1 MSEKLTNEQYEA
13 KIAELTKEN
22 EKLKKENNNANDETF
37 QDIKNKYEEII
48 ENKNQEIN
56 TLQKEVENEKKKVNE
71 TVDTLKDEVQAK
83 LDANEEYQKVLA
95 TVQELK
101 VEQAET
107 TVDTYIRKGVILPA
121 QRETAVKLCLN
132 DNDTF
137 TELYKDAKPIVN
149 VEENKSKRINSL
161 AKGLAYF
168 DE

>member
-1 MSEKLTNEQYEA
+1 MTEEKTIEQYE
-13 KIAELTKEN
+13 KEIAD
-22 EKLKKENNNANDETF
+22 LKQQLEDANNDNNFDDLKT
-37 QDIKNKYEEII
+37 KYENII
-48 ENKNQEIN
+48 EEKNNEI
-56 TLQKEVENEKKKVNE
+56 TDLKTDLEETRKKVDE
-71 TVDTLKDEVQAK
+71 TVDTLKDEVQQR
-83 LDANEEYQKVLA
+83 LDANEEYQRVLE
-95 TVQELK
+95 TVKELK

-137 TELYKDAKPIVN
+137 TDLYKDAKPIVN
-149 VEENKSKRINSL
+149 VEENKSQRINSL

>member
-1 MSEKLTNEQYEA
+1 MANEEKTVEQYEQE
-13 KIAELTKEN
+13 IADLKQQLTDAIN
-22 EKLKKENNNANDETF
+22 DNNFDDLKT
-37 QDIKNKYEEII
+37 KYENII
-48 ENKNQEIN
+48 EEKNNEITN
-56 TLQKEVENEKKKVNE
+56 LKTDLEKTKKKVDE

-137 TELYKDAKPIVN
+137 TDLYKDAKPIVN
-149 VEENKSKRINSL
+149 VEENKSKKINSL
-161 AKGLAYF
+161 AKGLTYF

>member
-1 MSEKLTNEQYEA
+1 MAEDKTIEQYQQEIQNL
-13 KIAELTKEN
+13 KQELEET
-22 EKLKKENNNANDETF
+22 KKENNFDDLKT
-37 QDIKNKYEEII
+37 KYEDII
-48 ENKNQEIN
+48 EEKNNEITN
-56 TLQKEVENEKKKVNE
+56 LKTDLEKTKKKVDK

-161 AKGLAYF
+161 AKGLSYF
-168 DE
+168 DKE

>member
-1 MSEKLTNEQYEA
+1 MSKELTKEEYEV
-13 KIAELTKEN
+13 KIAQLTKEN
-22 EKLKKENNNANDETF
+22 EKLKNNNSNDETF

-48 ENKNQEIN
+48 ENKNKEIN
-56 TLQKEVENEKKKVNE
+56 TLQREVENEKKKVNE

-168 DE
+168 D

>member
-1 MSEKLTNEQYEA
+1 MAEEKTIEQYQQEIADLKQQLEDA
-13 KIAELTKEN
+13 KTGDN
-22 EKLKKENNNANDETF
+22 FDDLKT
-37 QDIKNKYEEII
+37 KYEGII
-48 ENKNQEIN
+48 EEKNNEI
-56 TLQKEVENEKKKVNE
+56 TDLKTDLEETRKKVDE
-71 TVDTLKDEVQAK
+71 TVDTLKDEVQQR
-83 LDANEEYQKVLA
+83 LDANEEYQRVLE
-95 TVQELK
+95 TVKELK

-137 TELYKDAKPIVN
+137 TDLYKDAKPIVN
-149 VEENKSKRINSL
+149 VEENKSQRINSL

>member
-1 MSEKLTNEQYEA
+1 MSENDPTTEELQA
-13 KIAELTKEN
+13 KIAKLTEENKKLKEN
-22 EKLKKENNNANDETF
+22 NDETF
-37 QDIKNKYEEII
+37 DDIKNKYEEII
-48 ENKNQEIN
+48 EEKNKEITN
-56 TLQKEVENEKKKVNE
+56 LQKEVDDEKKKVNE

-149 VEENKSKRINSL
+149 VEESKSKRINSL

>member
-1 MSEKLTNEQYEA
+1 MAEEKTIEQYQQE
-13 KIAELTKEN
+13 IAD
-22 EKLKKENNNANDETF
+22 LKQQLEDANNDNNFD
-37 QDIKNKYEEII
+37 DLKNKYEGII
-48 ENKNQEIN
+48 EEKNNEI
-56 TLQKEVENEKKKVNE
+56 TDLKTDLEETRKKVDE
-71 TVDTLKDEVQAK
+71 TVDTLKDEVQQR
-83 LDANEEYQKVLA
+83 LDANEEYQRVLE
-95 TVQELK
+95 TVKELK

-137 TELYKDAKPIVN
+137 TDLYKDAKPIVN
-149 VEENKSKRINSL
+149 VEENKSQRINSL

>member
-1 MSEKLTNEQYEA
+1 MSEELTNEQYEA
-13 KIAELTKEN
+13 KIAELEAQLEN
-22 EKLKKENNNANDETF
+22 QGDETF
-37 QDIKNKYEEII
+37 QDIKTKYEGII
-48 ENKNQEIN
+48 EEKNKEIN
-56 TLQKEVENEKKKVNE
+56 ELKNEVNNTKKKVDE
-71 TVDTLKDEVQAK
+71 TVDELKDEVQAK

-137 TELYKDAKPIVN
+137 TDLYRDAKPIVN

>member
-1 MSEKLTNEQYEA
+1 MTEEKTKEQYE
-13 KIAELTKEN
+13 KEIAD
-22 EKLKKENNNANDETF
+22 LKQQLEDANNDNNFDDLKT
-37 QDIKNKYEEII
+37 KYENII
-48 ENKNQEIN
+48 EEKNNEI
-56 TLQKEVENEKKKVNE
+56 TDLKTDLEETRKKVDE
-71 TVDTLKDEVQAK
+71 TVDTLKDEVQQR
-83 LDANEEYQKVLA
+83 LDANEEYQRVLE
-95 TVQELK
+95 TVKELK

-137 TELYKDAKPIVN
+137 TDLYKDAKPIVN
-149 VEENKSKRINSL
+149 VEENKSQRINSL